1 MRASLDQKFAAMSG
15 FLLFCSIGAC
25 IAAVANAPAAAA
37 HHSTQTEI
45 TDINR
50 INKADRLTAPPIR
63 QAQQKSSPPAAT
75 MKTSLQRP
83 PLGCEPAFSPV
94 AEPTRAAI
102 YKRCTV

>member
-25 IAAVANAPAAAA
+25 IAGVANAPATAA
-37 HHSTQTEI
+37 HSTRTEI
-45 TDINR
+45 ASINR

-63 QAQQKSSPPAAT
+63 QAQQKLSPPAAT
-75 MKTSLQRP
+75 MNTSLQRP
-83 PLGCEPAFSPV
+83 PLGCDPAFSPV
-94 AEPTRAAI
+94 AEPTRAAV